1 MKLRDKADYAID
13 ILRMNKI
20 RFIVMAIL
28 FVIIFM
34 LAIVLASVPITIDSS
49 GRDVLLARNKE
60 NTQQNIIIVK
70 DAIDG
75 EDVKITEKK
84 FRELY
89 EFTKDKY
96 RLNNEITKAK
106 FISPATLQGIDI
118 FVDIA
123 VGDFRGI
130 TDKTEMLEGSR
141 MPNEEDIFGNN
152 VWISEVLF
160 NDFKSLNLV
169 QDFDIGSTV
178 IVPFAFQTETI
189 NLMMNLAGIIK
200 EDKYTIHIS
209 KCLELVSTKS
219 DSISFIMNTPEG
231 SYGAIKQSYKKTIAE
246 YTKLV
251 SDIPNSIVKI
261 NIYSDME
268 YLSLSTGIASAIFL
282 TIALLLIIIACFT
295 LVNTIDIIM
304 SKNKYYFAMNRAVG
318 INNRQLIS
326 IMLLISAVILI
337 VVIPIAYGISFAG
350 YGVIN
355 YLSNTVS
362 NVFFGYS
369 IFMNDSSLINP
380 LISPLVALGIF
391 VVTLGISAL
400 AIGVKLRKFNDRR
413 ILSILT
419 YAK

>member
-34 LAIVLASVPITIDSS
+34 LAIVLASVPITIESS
-49 GRDVLLARNKE
+49 GRDVLLAKNKE
-60 NTQQNIIIVK
+60 NAQQYIGIHE
-70 DAIDG
+70 ASYDG
-75 EDVKITEKK
+75 PKIKITEKK
-84 FRELY
+84 FREIY
-89 EFTKDKY
+89 EFSKGKY
-96 RLNNEITKAK
+96 QLNNKIAKAR
-106 FISPATLQGIDI
+106 FVSPVDLQETEI

-123 VGDFRGI
+123 TGDFSEI

-141 MPNEEDIFGNN
+141 MPIEDDIFDNN
-152 VWISEVLF
+152 VWISEALF

-169 QDFDIGSTV
+169 KDLGIGSTV
-178 IVPFAFQTETI
+178 SVPFSVWDERVYFD
-189 NLMMNLAGIIK
+189 MKLAGIIK
-200 EDKYTIHIS
+200 ADNYIIHIS
-209 KCLELVSTKS
+209 KGLELDSTKS
-219 DSISFIMNTPEG
+219 DSLGFLINTPEG
-231 SYGAIKQSYKKTIAE
+231 SYSSIKQTYKNVIAE

-251 SDIPNSIVKI
+251 SDIPNSKVNIS
-261 NIYSDME
+261 IYSDMG
-268 YLSLSTGIASAIFL
+268 YLSLSTGASSAIFL
-282 TIALLLIIIACFT
+282 PIALLLIIIACFT
-295 LVNTIDIIM
+295 LVNTIDIII

-318 INNRQLIS
+318 INNRQLMS

-355 YLSNTVS
+355 YLSNTIG
-362 NVFFGYS
+362 NTLFGGS
-369 IFMNDSSLINP
+369 IFMNDSSLMHP

-391 VVTLGISAL
+391 VVTVGLSAL

>member
-152 VWISEVLF
+152 VWISEALF

-295 LVNTIDIIM
+295 LVNTIDIII

-355 YLSNTVS
+355 YLSNTVG

>member
-34 LAIVLASVPITIDSS
+34 LAIVLASVPITIESS
-49 GRDVLLARNKE
+49 GRDVLLAKNKE
-60 NTQQNIIIVK
+60 NAQQYIGIHE
-70 DAIDG
+70 ASYDG
-75 EDVKITEKK
+75 PKIKITEKK
-84 FRELY
+84 FREIY
-89 EFTKDKY
+89 EFSKGKY
-96 RLNNEITKAK
+96 QLNNKIAKAR
-106 FISPATLQGIDI
+106 FVSPVDLQETEI
-118 FVDIA
+118 FVDI
-123 VGDFRGI
+123 VTGDFSEI

-141 MPNEEDIFGNN
+141 MPIEDDIFDNN
-152 VWISEVLF
+152 VWISEALF

-169 QDFDIGSTV
+169 KDLGIGSTV
-178 IVPFAFQTETI
+178 SVPFSVWDERVYFD
-189 NLMMNLAGIIK
+189 MKLAGIIK
-200 EDKYTIHIS
+200 ADNYIIHIS
-209 KCLELVSTKS
+209 KGLELDSTKS
-219 DSISFIMNTPEG
+219 DSLGFLINTPEG
-231 SYGAIKQSYKKTIAE
+231 SYGSIKQTYKNVIAE

-251 SDIPNSIVKI
+251 SDIPNSKVNIS
-261 NIYSDME
+261 IYSDMG
-268 YLSLSTGIASAIFL
+268 YLSLSTGASSAIFL
-282 TIALLLIIIACFT
+282 PIALLLIIIACFT
-295 LVNTIDIIM
+295 LVNTIDIII

-318 INNRQLIS
+318 INNRQLMS

-355 YLSNTVS
+355 YLSNTIG
-362 NVFFGYS
+362 NTLFGGS
-369 IFMNDSSLINP
+369 IFMNDSSLMHP

-391 VVTLGISAL
+391 VVTVGLSAL

>member
-34 LAIVLASVPITIDSS
+34 LAIVLASVPITIESS
-49 GRDVLLARNKE
+49 GRDVLLAKNKE
-60 NTQQNIIIVK
+60 NAQQYIGIHEASYNGPKI
-70 DAIDG
+70 
-75 EDVKITEKK
+75 KITEKK
-84 FRELY
+84 FREIY
-89 EFTKDKY
+89 EFSKGKY
-96 RLNNEITKAK
+96 QLNNKIAKAR
-106 FISPATLQGIDI
+106 FVSPVDLQETEI
-118 FVDIA
+118 FVDI
-123 VGDFRGI
+123 VTGDFSEI

-141 MPNEEDIFGNN
+141 MPIEDDIFDNN
-152 VWISEVLF
+152 VWISEALF

-169 QDFDIGSTV
+169 KDLGIGSTV
-178 IVPFAFQTETI
+178 SVPFSVWDERVYFD
-189 NLMMNLAGIIK
+189 MKLAGIIK
-200 EDKYTIHIS
+200 ADNYIIHIS
-209 KCLELVSTKS
+209 KGLELDSTKS
-219 DSISFIMNTPEG
+219 DSLGFLINTPEG
-231 SYGAIKQSYKKTIAE
+231 SYGSIKQTYKNVIAE

-251 SDIPNSIVKI
+251 SDIPNSKVNIS
-261 NIYSDME
+261 IYSDMG
-268 YLSLSTGIASAIFL
+268 YLSLSTGASSAIFL
-282 TIALLLIIIACFT
+282 PIALLLIIIACFT
-295 LVNTIDIIM
+295 LVNTIDIII

-318 INNRQLIS
+318 INNRQLMS

-355 YLSNTVS
+355 YLSNTIG
-362 NVFFGYS
+362 NTLFGGS
-369 IFMNDSSLINP
+369 IFMNDSSLMHP

-391 VVTLGISAL
+391 VVTVGLSAL

>member
-34 LAIVLASVPITIDSS
+34 LAIVLASVPITIESS
-49 GRDVLLARNKE
+49 GRDVLLAKNKE
-60 NTQQNIIIVK
+60 NAQQYIGIHEASYNGPKI
-70 DAIDG
+70 
-75 EDVKITEKK
+75 KITEKK
-84 FRELY
+84 FREIY
-89 EFTKDKY
+89 EFSKGKY
-96 RLNNEITKAK
+96 QLNNKIAKAR
-106 FISPATLQGIDI
+106 FVSPVDLQETEI
-118 FVDIA
+118 FVDI
-123 VGDFRGI
+123 VTGDFSEI

-141 MPNEEDIFGNN
+141 MPIEDDIFDNN
-152 VWISEVLF
+152 VWISEALF

-169 QDFDIGSTV
+169 KDLGIGSTV
-178 IVPFAFQTETI
+178 SVPFSVWDERVYFD
-189 NLMMNLAGIIK
+189 MKLAGIIK
-200 EDKYTIHIS
+200 ADNYIIHIS
-209 KCLELVSTKS
+209 KGLELDSTKS
-219 DSISFIMNTPEG
+219 DSLGFLINTPEG
-231 SYGAIKQSYKKTIAE
+231 SYSSIKQTYKNVIAE

-251 SDIPNSIVKI
+251 SDIPNSKVNIS
-261 NIYSDME
+261 IYSDMG
-268 YLSLSTGIASAIFL
+268 YLSLSTGASSAIFL
-282 TIALLLIIIACFT
+282 PIALLLIIIACFT
-295 LVNTIDIIM
+295 LVNTIDIII

-318 INNRQLIS
+318 INNRQLMS

-355 YLSNTVS
+355 YLSNTIG
-362 NVFFGYS
+362 NTLFGGS
-369 IFMNDSSLINP
+369 IFMNDSSLMHP

-391 VVTLGISAL
+391 VVTVGLSAL

>member
-34 LAIVLASVPITIDSS
+34 LAIVLASVPITIESS
-49 GRDVLLARNKE
+49 GRDVLLAKNKE
-60 NTQQNIIIVK
+60 NAQQYIGIHE
-70 DAIDG
+70 ASYDG
-75 EDVKITEKK
+75 PKIKITEKK
-84 FRELY
+84 FREIY
-89 EFTKDKY
+89 EFSKGKY
-96 RLNNEITKAK
+96 QLNNKIAKAR
-106 FISPATLQGIDI
+106 FVSPVDLQETEI

-123 VGDFRGI
+123 TGDFSEI

-141 MPNEEDIFGNN
+141 MPIEDDIFDNN
-152 VWISEVLF
+152 VWISEALF

-169 QDFDIGSTV
+169 KDLGIGSTV
-178 IVPFAFQTETI
+178 SVPFSVWDEIVYFD
-189 NLMMNLAGIIK
+189 MKLAGIIK
-200 EDKYTIHIS
+200 ADNYIIHIS
-209 KCLELVSTKS
+209 KGLELDSTKS
-219 DSISFIMNTPEG
+219 DSLGFLINTPEG
-231 SYGAIKQSYKKTIAE
+231 SYGSIKQTYKNVIAE

-251 SDIPNSIVKI
+251 SDIPNSKVNIS
-261 NIYSDME
+261 IYSDMG
-268 YLSLSTGIASAIFL
+268 YLSLSTGASSAIFL
-282 TIALLLIIIACFT
+282 PIALLLIIIACFT
-295 LVNTIDIIM
+295 LVNTIDIII

-318 INNRQLIS
+318 INNRQLMC

-355 YLSNTVS
+355 YLSNTIG
-362 NVFFGYS
+362 NTLFGGS
-369 IFMNDSSLINP
+369 IFMNDSSLMHP

-391 VVTLGISAL
+391 VVTVGLSAL

>member
-28 FVIIFM
+28 FVIIFVI
-34 LAIVLASVPITIDSS
+34 AIVLASVPITIESS

-60 NTQQNIIIVK
+60 NTQQFVNIIKK
-70 DAIDG
+70 DFNG

-89 EFTKDKY
+89 EFSKGKY
-96 RLNNEITKAK
+96 QLNNEITKAR
-106 FISPATLQGIDI
+106 FISPVPTIEAKI

-123 VGDFRGI
+123 VGDFSGI

-152 VWISEVLF
+152 VWISEALF

-178 IVPFAFQTETI
+178 IVPFSIQTETI

-268 YLSLSTGIASAIFL
+268 YLSLSTGIASAVFL

-295 LVNTIDIIM
+295 LVNTIDIII

-326 IMLLISAVILI
+326 IMMLISAVILI
-337 VVIPIAYGISFAG
+337 VVIPLAYGISFAG
-350 YGVIN
+350 YGVVN
-355 YLSNTVS
+355 YLSNIIGNTL
-362 NVFFGYS
+362 FGES
-369 IFMNDSSLINP
+369 IFMNDSSLIKP

>member
-34 LAIVLASVPITIDSS
+34 LAIVLASVPITIESS

-60 NTQQNIIIVK
+60 NTQQFVSIIEK
-70 DAIDG
+70 NFGG

-89 EFTKDKY
+89 EFSKGKY
-96 RLNNEITKAK
+96 KLNNEITKAR
-106 FISPATLQGIDI
+106 FISPVPTIETEI

-123 VGDFRGI
+123 VGNFSGI

-152 VWISEVLF
+152 VWISEKLF

-169 QDFDIGSTV
+169 QDFGIGSTV
-178 IVPFAFQTETI
+178 MLPFSFQTETI

-231 SYGAIKQSYKKTIAE
+231 SYGSIKQSYKKTIAE
-246 YTKLV
+246 YTKFV

-268 YLSLSTGIASAIFL
+268 NLSLSTGIASAIFL

-295 LVNTIDIIM
+295 LVNTIDIII

-355 YLSNTVS
+355 YLSNTVG
-362 NVFFGYS
+362 NVSFSYS

>member
-34 LAIVLASVPITIDSS
+34 LAIVLASVPITIESS

-60 NTQQNIIIVK
+60 NTQQFVSIIEK
-70 DAIDG
+70 NFDG

-89 EFTKDKY
+89 EFSKGKY
-96 RLNNEITKAK
+96 KLNNEITKAR
-106 FISPATLQGIDI
+106 FISPVPTIETEI

-123 VGDFRGI
+123 VGNFSGI

-152 VWISEVLF
+152 VWISEKLF

-169 QDFDIGSTV
+169 QDFGIGSTV
-178 IVPFAFQTETI
+178 MLPFAFQTETI

-268 YLSLSTGIASAIFL
+268 NLSLSTGIASAIFL

-295 LVNTIDIIM
+295 LVNTIDIII

-355 YLSNTVS
+355 YLSNTVG
-362 NVFFGYS
+362 NVFFAYS

-391 VVTLGISAL
+391 VVTIGISAL

>member
-13 ILRMNKI
+13 ILHMNKI

-28 FVIIFM
+28 FVIIFVI
-34 LAIVLASVPITIDSS
+34 AIVLASVPITIESS

-60 NTQQNIIIVK
+60 NTQQFVNIIKK
-70 DAIDG
+70 DFNG

-89 EFTKDKY
+89 EFSKGKY
-96 RLNNEITKAK
+96 KLNNEITKAK

-123 VGDFRGI
+123 VGDFSGI

-152 VWISEVLF
+152 VWISEALF

-178 IVPFAFQTETI
+178 IVPFSIQTETI

-251 SDIPNSIVKI
+251 SDIPNSIVKN

-268 YLSLSTGIASAIFL
+268 YLSLSTGVASAVFL

-295 LVNTIDIIM
+295 LVNTIDIII

-350 YGVIN
+350 YGVVN
-355 YLSNTVS
+355 YLSNIIGNTL
-362 NVFFGYS
+362 FGES
-369 IFMNDSSLINP
+369 IFMNDYSLIKP

>member
-34 LAIVLASVPITIDSS
+34 LAIVLASVPITIESS
-49 GRDVLLARNKE
+49 GRDVLLAKNKE
-60 NTQQNIIIVK
+60 NAQQYIGIHE
-70 DAIDG
+70 ASYDG
-75 EDVKITEKK
+75 PKIKITEKK
-84 FRELY
+84 FREIY
-89 EFTKDKY
+89 EFSKGKY
-96 RLNNEITKAK
+96 RLNNKIAKAR
-106 FISPATLQGIDI
+106 FVSPVDLQETEI

-123 VGDFRGI
+123 TGDFSEI

-141 MPNEEDIFGNN
+141 MPIEDDIFDNN
-152 VWISEVLF
+152 VWISEALF

-169 QDFDIGSTV
+169 KDLGIGSTV
-178 IVPFAFQTETI
+178 SVPFSVWDEIVYFD
-189 NLMMNLAGIIK
+189 MKLAGIIK
-200 EDKYTIHIS
+200 ADNYIIHIS
-209 KCLELVSTKS
+209 KGLELDSTKS
-219 DSISFIMNTPEG
+219 DSLGFLINTPEG
-231 SYGAIKQSYKKTIAE
+231 SYGSIKQTYKNVIAE

-251 SDIPNSIVKI
+251 SDIPNSKVNIS
-261 NIYSDME
+261 IYSDMG
-268 YLSLSTGIASAIFL
+268 YLSLSTGASSAIFL
-282 TIALLLIIIACFT
+282 PIALLLIIIACFT
-295 LVNTIDIIM
+295 LVNTIDIII

-318 INNRQLIS
+318 INNRQLMS

-355 YLSNTVS
+355 YLSNTIG
-362 NVFFGYS
+362 NTLFGGS
-369 IFMNDSSLINP
+369 IFMNDSSLMHP

-391 VVTLGISAL
+391 VVTVGLSAL

>member
-28 FVIIFM
+28 FVVIFM
-34 LAIVLASVPITIDSS
+34 LAIVLASVPITIESS
-49 GRDVLLARNKE
+49 GRDVLLAKNKE
-60 NTQQNIIIVK
+60 NAQQHIGIHE
-70 DAIDG
+70 ASYDG
-75 EDVKITEKK
+75 PKLKITKKK
-84 FRELY
+84 FREIY
-89 EFTKDKY
+89 EYSKGKY
-96 RLNNEITKAK
+96 QLNNKIIKAR
-106 FISPATLQGIDI
+106 FISPVPTIDTDI

-123 VGDFRGI
+123 VGDFSGI

-152 VWISEVLF
+152 VWISEKLF

-169 QDFDIGSTV
+169 QDLGIGST
-178 IVPFAFQTETI
+178 ITVPFSGWNETVYL
-189 NLMMNLAGIIK
+189 NMELAGIIK
-200 EDKYTIHIS
+200 ADNYVIHIS
-209 KCLELVSTKS
+209 KGLELDSTKS
-219 DSISFIMNTPEG
+219 DSLGFLINTPEG
-231 SYGAIKQSYKKTIAE
+231 SYGSIKQAYKNVIAE

-251 SDIPNSIVKI
+251 SDIPNSKVKI
-261 NIYSDME
+261 SIYSDMG
-268 YLSLSTGIASAIFL
+268 YLSLSTGASSAIFL
-282 TIALLLIIIACFT
+282 PIALLLIIIACFT
-295 LVNTIDIIM
+295 LVNTIDIII

-318 INNRQLIS
+318 INNRQLMS

-355 YLSNTVS
+355 YLSNTIG
-362 NVFFGYS
+362 NILFGGS
-369 IFMNDSSLINP
+369 IFMNDSSLMHP

-391 VVTLGISAL
+391 VVTIGLSAL

>member
-152 VWISEVLF
+152 VWISEALF

-295 LVNTIDIIM
+295 LVNTIDIII

-355 YLSNTVS
+355 YLSNTVG
-362 NVFFGYS
+362 NVFFAYS

>member
-28 FVIIFM
+28 FVIIFVI
-34 LAIVLASVPITIDSS
+34 AIVLASVPITIKSS

-60 NTQQNIIIVK
+60 NTQQFVNIIKK
-70 DAIDG
+70 DFNG

-89 EFTKDKY
+89 EFSKGKY
-96 RLNNEITKAK
+96 KLNNEITKAR
-106 FISPATLQGIDI
+106 FISPVPTIEAKI

-123 VGDFRGI
+123 VGDFSGI

-152 VWISEVLF
+152 VWISEALF

-178 IVPFAFQTETI
+178 IVPFSIQTETI

-209 KCLELVSTKS
+209 KCLELASTKS

-251 SDIPNSIVKI
+251 SDMPNSIVKI

-268 YLSLSTGIASAIFL
+268 YLSLSTGIASAVFL

-295 LVNTIDIIM
+295 LVNTIDIII

-350 YGVIN
+350 YGVVN
-355 YLSNTVS
+355 YLSNIIGNTL
-362 NVFFGYS
+362 FGES
-369 IFMNDSSLINP
+369 IFMNDSSLIKP

>member
-152 VWISEVLF
+152 VWISEALF

-295 LVNTIDIIM
+295 LVNTIDIII

>member
-34 LAIVLASVPITIDSS
+34 LAIVLASVPITIESS

-60 NTQQNIIIVK
+60 NTQQFVSIIEK
-70 DAIDG
+70 NFDG

-89 EFTKDKY
+89 EFSKDKY
-96 RLNNEITKAK
+96 KLNNEITKAR
-106 FISPATLQGIDI
+106 FISPVPTIETEI

-123 VGDFRGI
+123 VGNFSGI

-152 VWISEVLF
+152 VWISEKLF

-169 QDFDIGSTV
+169 QDFGIGSTV
-178 IVPFAFQTETI
+178 MLPFAFQTETI

-268 YLSLSTGIASAIFL
+268 NLSLSTGIASAIFL

-295 LVNTIDIIM
+295 LVNTIDIII

-355 YLSNTVS
+355 YLSNTVG
-362 NVFFGYS
+362 NVFFAYS

-391 VVTLGISAL
+391 VVTIGISAL

>member
-34 LAIVLASVPITIDSS
+34 LAIVLASVPITIESS
-49 GRDVLLARNKE
+49 GRDVLLAKNKE
-60 NTQQNIIIVK
+60 NAQQYIGIHE
-70 DAIDG
+70 ASYDG
-75 EDVKITEKK
+75 PKIKITEKK
-84 FRELY
+84 FREIY
-89 EFTKDKY
+89 EFSKGKY
-96 RLNNEITKAK
+96 QLNNKIAKAR
-106 FISPATLQGIDI
+106 FVSPVDLQETEI

-123 VGDFRGI
+123 TGDFSEI

-141 MPNEEDIFGNN
+141 MPIEDDIFDNN
-152 VWISEVLF
+152 VWISEALF

-169 QDFDIGSTV
+169 KDLGIGSTFS
-178 IVPFAFQTETI
+178 VPFSVWDERVYFD
-189 NLMMNLAGIIK
+189 MKLAGIIK
-200 EDKYTIHIS
+200 ADNYIIHIS
-209 KCLELVSTKS
+209 KGLELDSTKS
-219 DSISFIMNTPEG
+219 DSLGFLINTPEG
-231 SYGAIKQSYKKTIAE
+231 SYGSIKQTYKNVIAE

-251 SDIPNSIVKI
+251 SDIPNSKVNIS
-261 NIYSDME
+261 IYSDMG
-268 YLSLSTGIASAIFL
+268 YLSLSTGASSAIFL
-282 TIALLLIIIACFT
+282 PIALLLIIIACFT
-295 LVNTIDIIM
+295 LVNTIDIII

-318 INNRQLIS
+318 INNRQLMS

-355 YLSNTVS
+355 YLSNTIG
-362 NVFFGYS
+362 NTLFGGS
-369 IFMNDSSLINP
+369 IFMNDSSLMHP

-391 VVTLGISAL
+391 VVTVGLSAL